1 MYINCNSGYN
11 TNITI
16 KELVKMSNTKQEL
29 IKKVRELVN
38 ICVNK
43 NEELYIEMCRCYQAN
58 MTKLGTVRLYVPKN
72 MNINELI
79 KLINVCECVIK
90 Y

>member
-1 MYINCNSGYN
+1 M
-11 TNITI
+11 
-16 KELVKMSNTKQEL
+16 KQEL
-29 IKKVRELVN
+29 INKVRELVN

-43 NEELYIEMCRCYQAN
+43 NEELYITMCKCYQAN

-72 MNINELI
+72 MSINELI
-79 KLINVCECVIK
+79 KLINACECVIK